1 MITIII
7 NHENRFYPQQRPL
20 SPLIEF
26 SGLKQTKFHTNPEDQ
41 HYNIIL
47 LMNIQISMQK
57 ENIILTIFYA
67 YLALSWKSS
76 RAENYK
82 FYTKV

>member
-1 MITIII
+1 
-7 NHENRFYPQQRPL
+7 
-20 SPLIEF
+20 
-26 SGLKQTKFHTNPEDQ
+26 
-41 HYNIIL
+41 
-47 LMNIQISMQK
+47 MNIQISMQK

-76 RAENYK
+76 TAENYK